1 MFRKNIIYAND
12 TVKGNKM
19 MNTKE
24 NIEHKEYGNKGKRS
38 YEMTCDFEKTK
49 KLKV

>member
-1 MFRKNIIYAND
+1 MFRKNISYAND
-12 TVKGNKM
+12 TVEENKM

-24 NIEHKEYGNKGKRS
+24 NTEHKEYGNKGKRS
-38 YEMTCDFEKTK
+38 LEVSCDFEKTK